1 MIISTTI
8 ISDGWLFARRAKQG
22 GVDTALEAMLL
33 STTLRYLVTVLV
45 EETTEDLWYLES
57 LLYSAALILVV
68 HVHYKHDHGDLFH
81 RHRSNL
87 NDRSYPPHRF
97 GGLTSFTSSERHSIS
112 LSLCLLRSASYSSSF
127 ILSSRACFTLDS
139 LLFLK

>member
-1 MIISTTI
+1 
-8 ISDGWLFARRAKQG
+8 
-22 GVDTALEAMLL
+22 MLL
-33 STTLRYLVTVLV
+33 SMTLRYLVAVLV
-45 EETTEDLWYLES
+45 EETTEDLWYLKS
-57 LLYSAALILVV
+57 LPYPHPVAPV
-68 HVHYKHDHGDLFH
+68 HVYDKHDHGDSFH
-81 RHRSNL
+81 CHRSNL
-87 NDRSYPPHRF
+87 NDRGYPPHRF